1 MKGIL
6 INLHCFHR
14 CTILEP
20 GPVATPVLEKAEAWG
35 ASIDNSAADQK
46 TQELMKIWVDK
57 LPEIASTQLEPDKIA
72 TALKEIILG
81 KNTNFRC
88 QTNVDFLTREIASKL
103 KDPASNEPIDL
114 VEKRI
119 YGERKDKN

>member
-1 MKGIL
+1 MVTKGSE
-6 INLHCFHR
+6 N
-14 CTILEP
+14 
-20 GPVATPVLEKAEAWG
+20 AEAWG
-35 ASIDNSAADQK
+35 ALRDKSAADQK

-57 LPEIASTQLEPDKIA
+57 LPEIASTALESNKLA
-72 TALKEIILG
+72 TAVKEIILV

-88 QTNVDFLTREIASKL
+88 FTNVDFLTREIASKL

-119 YGERKDKN
+119 YGQRKDKN